1 MLAACSDNG
10 REHDRQRTYR
20 RGECNQILGRQGSSC
35 TREGWTMTT
44 PLSTGSVPLAD
55 YIDSLR
61 WLKDALKW
69 LDGVNPD
76 NDDCDGDTTNTRLS
90 RAFLELYPNAAVQ
103 LDLLASIDNARERR
117 AQQQQQQSLTTDA
130 HSDPLRGYDDA
141 RR

>member
-1 MLAACSDNG
+1 MTEPQEIKIKSVDLM
-10 REHDRQRTYR
+10 
-20 RGECNQILGRQGSSC
+20 GEAGCLFL
-35 TREGWTMTT
+35 MTT
-44 PLSTGSVPLAD
+44 PLSAGSVPISD

-103 LDLLASIDNARERR
+103 LDLLASIDNARELR
-117 AQQQQQQSLTTDA
+117 AQQQQSLTTDA
-130 HSDPLRGYDDA
+130 HTDPLRGYDDA